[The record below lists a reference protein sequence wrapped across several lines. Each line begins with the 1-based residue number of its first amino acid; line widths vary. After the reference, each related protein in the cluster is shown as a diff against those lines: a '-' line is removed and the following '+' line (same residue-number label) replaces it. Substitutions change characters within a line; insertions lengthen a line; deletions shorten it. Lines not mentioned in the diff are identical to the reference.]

1 MSDTTVEQKMQLVR
15 QVRSRY
21 HENLY
26 DMSNRERILYGRTSV
41 TPEKMGYDGR
51 YEDLK
56 YGDSYGGVSQPAERS
71 ASFKVRLWVAL
82 FLALGLIYMDKNNL
96 NVAGIT
102 TEKVFEVI
110 SADYE
115 EVIETWVEALAR

>member
-1 MSDTTVEQKMQLVR
+1 MSDGTMEKKMQLVR

-41 TPEKMGYDGR
+41 TPEKLGYTSP
-51 YEDLK
+51 YEDV
-56 YGDSYGGVSQPAERS
+56 YGEMAPPVNRPFS
-71 ASFKVRLWVAL
+71 SFKLRLWIAV
-82 FLALGLIYMDKNNL
+82 FLALAVIYMDTNGMK
-96 NVAGIT
+96 VAGIT
-102 TEKVFEVI
+102 TEKIFEVI

-115 EVIETWVEALAR
+115 DMIETWVK